1 MEITMK
7 RTHTGIKGLDNL
19 IEGGIPE
26 GWVVLLTGPTG
37 TGKTIFAVQ
46 YLYNGY
52 IDYNE
57 PGVYISL
64 EEDVQDILKVMS
76 SFGWDLNSLQKEKK
90 LVMINAIPKK
100 SPDATEYVIKAPL
113 FSRTYSFESIC
124 TLLEEKI
131 TEINAKRVVID
142 GLSALTLLYN
152 DDFKIRQGLLD
163 MTNIIR
169 SSGCTT
175 IYTTEVPEGSLGIS
189 RFGKTHLRQFPLGCQ
204 IQREIVLFFKTEFSG
219 NKAGG
224 KGFGMCVQST
234 HVTVILISG
243 LLDIFL
249 DLIQT
254 FLQVKKICTGFK
266 IRICFSKSQKSTQ

>member
-1 MEITMK
+1 LK
-7 RTHTGIKGLDNL
+7 RIHTGIKGLDNL

-26 GWVVLLTGPTG
+26 GWGVLLTGPTG
-37 TGKTIFAVQ
+37 TGKTTLAVQ

-52 IDYNE
+52 VDYNE

-64 EEDVQDILKVMS
+64 EEDVLDISKVMS
-76 SFGWDLNSLQKEKK
+76 SFGWDLNTLQKEKK

-124 TLLEEKI
+124 ALLEEKI
-131 TEINAKRVVID
+131 NEINAKRVVVD
-142 GLSALTLLYN
+142 GLSALTLLYQ

-175 IYTTEVPEGSLGIS
+175 IYTTEIPEGSPGIS
-189 RFGKTHLRQFPLGCQ
+189 RFGIEEFITHGVITLYYV
-204 IQREIVLFFKTEFSG
+204 RE
-219 NKAGG
+219 GG
-224 KGFGMCVQST
+224 KRTRAIEIRKMRGTKHDQSL
-234 HVTVILISG
+234 HPYEISEKG
-243 LLDIFL
+243 IDVFSDEIAFL
-249 DLIQT
+249 RDNVL
-254 FLQVKKICTGFK
+254 
-266 IRICFSKSQKSTQ
+266 